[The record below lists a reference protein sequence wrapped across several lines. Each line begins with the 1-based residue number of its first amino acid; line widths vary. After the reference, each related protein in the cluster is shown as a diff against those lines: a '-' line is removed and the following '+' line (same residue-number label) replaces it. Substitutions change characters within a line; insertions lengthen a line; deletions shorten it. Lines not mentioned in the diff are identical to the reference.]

1 MTRFTNEDF
10 EFTVPDQWIER
21 SVVTFSAPPVMGKLP
36 PNFAI
41 AYDVMPA
48 EEELLKYAN
57 RQVDSLRAMLKDWQ
71 MIQQSATRISGREAL
86 SVLFSWQLPSG
97 KMMQRQS
104 FVRLDAR
111 RVVSIGCTATEA
123 DFPAADSGWFEAIQ
137 NSLRFKV

>member
-36 PNFAI
+36 ANFAI

-71 MIQQSATRISGREAL
+71 MIQQSATRISGREADQGA
-86 SVLFSWQLPSG
+86 STEG
-97 KMMQRQS
+97 GMH
-104 FVRLDAR
+104 VRKRYTILNA
-111 RVVSIGCTATEA
+111 
-123 DFPAADSGWFEAIQ
+123 
-137 NSLRFKV
+137 N